1 MATADRLQPHF
12 TPPPKKIEGKPA
24 CRQLPLSGIHKY
36 SCDFI
41 SQKIPIFSEDVCRK
55 KWKGLRDMY
64 LKERRKELEKRRSG
78 AAAGAAKKWRF
89 SAVLPFLDP
98 FVAPRPTTSNMG
110 QVEEMAEDLPAPSPE
125 EDTSETEDT
134 NGDDTEERSIPS
146 EAPAASS
153 VSDSA
158 PSSSAAAQPPVGRR
172 RRRVRPLEEPSE
184 VERELLEA
192 LQNRPTSPPPPWV
205 YSSMEHFFLG
215 LAPSLERL
223 PLDKQELI
231 KLKLMQMIFE
241 HSTVL
246 LNLDHVD
253 PE

>member
-1 MATADRLQPHF
+1 
-12 TPPPKKIEGKPA
+12 
-24 CRQLPLSGIHKY
+24 
-36 SCDFI
+36 
-41 SQKIPIFSEDVCRK
+41 
-55 KWKGLRDMY
+55 MY

-78 AAAGAAKKWRF
+78 AAAGAGKKWRF
-89 SAVLPFLDP
+89 SAVLSFLDP
-98 FVAPRPTTSNMG
+98 FVAPWPTTSNMG
-110 QVEEMAEDLPAPSPE
+110 QVEEMAEDLPAPPQKRIRR
-125 EDTSETEDT
+125 TQKVHT
-134 NGDDTEERSIPS
+134 NGDDTEERSTPS

-172 RRRVRPLEEPSE
+172 RRRTVRPREEPSE

-192 LQNRPTSPPPPWV
+192 LRNRPPPPPPRV
-205 YSSMEHFFLG
+205 YSSMEHFLLG

-241 HSTVL
+241 HSTVV